1 MRVEIYPCSP
11 RMRGWPRGR
20 PRKGVREGGAP
31 RACHRT
37 VPRAGEARHRD
48 HFNASVRRAGS
59 SPVAARQSIK
69 HDVSG
74 MVLWMRVVAPALLRP
89 SSCRRAHVP
98 ALFRA
103 RTVVGLPWK
112 ALRRRRSRAS
122 PQRRGRHSAPHP
134 GAGQPRVRTERGRS
148 RPPSAGSSGVCAS
161 PATRPASR
169 GSTPRRRIR
178 PPRGRAGST
187 MRSRT
192 RRHASERR
200 GAGRRNRIHSHR
212 YMWCGRC
219 RGRSPPMSRRVREPT
234 ARQLGDLH
242 VSHRDRCRAA
252 RRAARGSGA
261 GRG

>member
-1 MRVEIYPCSP
+1 MRGWSLAPTPEAFRGSVLPAHAGMVPSGWCRRRCTCCAPRACGDGPKPGGGLPAVVGCSP
-11 RMRGWPRGR
+11 RMRGWSRGR
-20 PRKGVREGGAP
+20 PRIGVREG
-31 RACHRT
+31 
-37 VPRAGEARHRD
+37 
-48 HFNASVRRAGS
+48 
-59 SPVAARQSIK
+59 
-69 HDVSG
+69 
-74 MVLWMRVVAPALLRP
+74 VL
-89 SSCRRAHVP
+89 SAH
-98 ALFRA
+98 ATERFLARA
-103 RTVVGLPWK
+103 RLGTGTTSTHQS
-112 ALRRRRSRAS
+112 AAQASRLS
-122 PQRRGRHSAPHP
+122 PL
-134 GAGQPRVRTERGRS
+134 QPRVRTERGRS